1 MNAHE
6 SEVWFRSDA
15 SRIYGT
21 LCQPSGS
28 GRSPAAVLV
37 HGFGSFRD
45 ELTGFAE
52 LAGRLAEAG
61 ITSLRMDM
69 RGCGRSGTR
78 GLMHPI
84 WDWVNDVRQAA
95 SFLETLPTVAP
106 DRIAAVG
113 MSMGGG
119 VVCTAAAVDAR
130 LRVVVALAPVA
141 DGDWWFRHLWTKSHS
156 EAGWQAFQERIA
168 SDRRSRA
175 KGNRSVSLPVL
186 EAMAYA
192 PEDRSAFLE
201 MAEKYPAF
209 LRRIRLS
216 AVDSAMRVRAVPLA
230 PLIAPRPILI
240 VHSRADTSV
249 PVQQA
254 EALYAAASDPRL
266 LILLD
271 DSPHCFWI
279 GNQSRRVQEET
290 VSWLKKY
297 L

>member
-1 MNAHE
+1 
-6 SEVWFRSDA
+6 
-15 SRIYGT
+15 
-21 LCQPSGS
+21 
-28 GRSPAAVLV
+28 
-37 HGFGSFRD
+37 
-45 ELTGFAE
+45 
-52 LAGRLAEAG
+52 
-61 ITSLRMDM
+61 
-69 RGCGRSGTR
+69 
-78 GLMHPI
+78 MHPI
-84 WDWVNDVRQAA
+84 WDWVNDVRQAV
-95 SFLETLPTVAP
+95 SFLEMLPTIVP
-106 DRIAAVG
+106 DRIAVVG

-141 DGDWWFRHLWTKSHS
+141 DGDWWFRHLWTTSHS
-156 EAGWQAFQERIA
+156 EAGWQAFQERTA

-175 KGNRSVSLPVL
+175 KGNRPVSLSVL
-186 EAMAYA
+186 DAMAYA
-192 PEDRSAFLE
+192 PGDRSAFLE